1 MKRHQ
6 FKSWIFELREILREI
21 KNSHYFL
28 DSWIKFDSVGSFT
41 HIFFHQERFMKLFD
55 PRIWGILLSRDS
67 QGSTSNRY
75 FTIKGAVLL
84 VVAVLISRINNRK
97 MVERKNLYLMGLLPI
112 PMNSIG
118 PRNETLEESF
128 WSSNINRLIVS
139 LLYLPK
145 GKKISESCFMDPHP
159 QESTWVLP
167 INKKCIMPESNRG
180 SRWWRNRIGKRR
192 DSCCKIS
199 NETVAGIEISFNEKD
214 SKYLEFLFL
223 SYTDDPIRKDHDWE
237 LFDRLSPRKKRN
249 IINLNSGQLFEIL
262 GKDLICYL
270 MSAFREKIPIEGEG
284 FFKQQGAEATIQS
297 NDIEHLPHLFSR
309 NKWSISL
316 QNCAQFHMWQFRQDL
331 FVSWGK
337 NQHESDFWGN
347 VSRENLIW
355 LDNVWLVNKDRF
367 FSKVRNVLSNI
378 QYDSTRSIF
387 VQVTDSSQ
395 LKGSSDQS
403 RDHFDS
409 IRNEDSEYHTQTE
422 IQQLKERSIL
432 WDPSFLQTERT
443 EIESDRFPKYLF
455 GSSSM
460 SRLFTEREKQMIIH
474 LLPEEI
480 EEFLGNPTRSIRS
493 FFSDRWSEL
502 HLGSNPTERSTRD
515 QKFLKKKQDVSFVPS
530 RRSENKEMVDIFKI
544 ITYLQ
549 NTVSM
554 HPISSDPGCDRVPKD
569 EPDMD
574 SSNKISFFNKNL
586 FFDLFHLFH
595 DRNKG
600 GYTLHHDFESE
611 EIFQEMADLF
621 TLSITEPD
629 LVYHRG
635 FAFSIDSYGLDQ
647 KKFLNEVFNSRDE
660 SKKKSFLFLP
670 PLFYEENESFYR
682 RIRKKSVRIYCGND
696 LEDPKRK
703 TAVFASNNIMEA
715 VNQYRLIRDLIQ
727 IQYRT
732 YGYIRN
738 VSNRF
743 FLINRSDRNF
753 EYGIQRDQ
761 IGNDTLNHI
770 TIMKYMINQHLSN
783 LKKSQKTW
791 FDPLIS
797 RTERSMNRDPDAYR
811 YKWSN
816 GSKNFQEHLE
826 HFVFEQKNRF
836 QVVFDRL
843 RINQYSID
851 WSEAIDKQDLSKSLR
866 FFLSKSLLFLSK
878 SLLFLSKSL
887 PFFFV
892 SIGNIPI
899 HRSEIH
905 IYELKDQLCNQLLD
919 SIGVQIVHLKKL
931 KPFLLDDH
939 DTSQRPKFLINGG
952 TILPFLFKKI
962 PKWMIDS
969 FHTRNNRRKSFDNTD
984 SYFSMISHDRDNWLN
999 PVKPFDRSSLISSF
1013 YKANRLRFLND
1024 PHHFWFYCN
1033 KGFPFY
1039 VRINNYDLPYGQF
1052 LNILFIRKK
1061 IFSLCV
1067 GKKKHI
1073 FLERE
1078 TISPIESQV
1087 SDIFIPN
1094 DFPQSGDE
1102 TYNLYKSFHFPIRS
1116 DPFVRRAIYSIA
1128 DISATPLTEEQI
1140 VNFERTYCQPLSD
1153 MNLSDSEGKNLHQYL
1168 SFNSNMGLIHT
1179 PCSEKY
1185 LPSGKR
1191 KKQSLCLKKCVEKG
1205 QMYRTFQRDSAF
1217 SNLSKWN
1224 LFQTYMPWFLTS
1236 TGCKYLNFILLDT
1249 FSDPLPILSSSQK
1262 FVSIFHNIMHGSDIS
1277 WPIPQKKL
1285 WAILP
1290 QWTLISEIS
1299 SKCLQNLLLSEERIH
1314 RNNESPIPLIW
1325 THLRSTNAR
1334 EFLYSILFL
1343 LLVAGYFVRIHLL
1356 FVSRASSELQ
1366 TELEKIKSLMIPSY
1380 MIELRK
1386 LLDRYPT
1393 SELNS
1398 FWLKSLFLVAL
1409 EQLGDSL
1416 EEIRG
1421 SASGGNMLLG
1431 GGPAYGVKS
1440 IRSKKKYLNINLI
1453 DLISIIPNPINRIT
1467 FSRNTRHLSR
1477 TSKEIY
1483 SLIRKRKNVNGDWID
1498 DKIESWV
1505 ANSDSIDDEEREFL
1519 IQFSTLTTE
1528 KRIDQ
1533 ILLSLT
1539 HSDPLS
1545 KNDSGYQMIEQ
1556 PGSIYL
1562 RYLVDIH
1569 KKSLMNYEF
1578 NRSCLAER
1586 RIFLAHY
1593 QTITYSQTSCGANSF
1608 HFPSHGKPFS
1618 LRLALSPSRGIL
1630 VIGSIGTGR
1639 SYLVKYLVTNSY
1651 VPFITVFPNKFLDDK
1666 PKGYLIDDIDIDD
1679 SDDIDIDDIDIDDSD
1694 DIHIDDS
1701 DDDDLDME
1709 LLTMTNVL
1717 TMYMTPKI
1725 DRFDITLQFELA
1737 KAMSPCIIWI
1747 PNIHDLYVNESNY
1760 LSLGLLE
1767 NYLSRDC
1774 ERCSTR
1780 NILVIASTHIPQKVD
1795 PALIAPNK
1803 LNTCIKI
1810 RRLLIPQQRKY
1821 FFILSYTRGFHLEKK
1836 MFYTNGFG
1844 SITMGSNARDLVALI
1859 NEALSISITQKKSI
1873 IETNTI
1879 RSALHR
1885 QTWDLRP
1892 QVRSV
1897 QDHGIFFYQIGRA
1910 VAQNV
1915 LLSNC
1920 PIDPISIYMKKKSC
1934 KEGDPYL
1941 YKWYFELGTSMK
1953 KLTILLYLLSCS
1965 AGSVAQDLWS
1975 SPGPDE
1981 KNWITSYGF
1990 VENDSDLVHGLLL
2003 LEVEGALVGSSRT
2016 EKDCS
2021 QFDDNNRVT
2030 LLLRSES
2037 RNPLDMMQNGSCSI
2051 VDQRFLYEKYESE
2064 FKEGEGERALDPQQ
2078 IEEDLFNHIV
2088 WAPRRWRPCGNLF
2101 DCIERPTALG
2111 WAGPFRGKRII
2122 YHKEDELQE
2131 NDSEFLQSG
2140 TMQYQ
2145 TRDRSSKEQGFFRIS
2160 QFIWDPVDP
2169 FFFLFKD
2176 QPFVSVFSRREFFAD
2191 EEMSKALIIS
2201 QTNLPIF
2208 IYKRW
2213 FSKNTQEK
2221 HFELLI
2227 HRQRWLRTNSSLS
2240 NGSFRSNTLSESY
2253 QYLSNLFLSNG
2264 RLLDQMTKTLL
2275 KKGWLFPDEMK
2286 HLIHVTGERFPI
2298 P

>member
-55 PRIWGILLSRDS
+55 PRIWSILLSRDS

-75 FTIKGAVLL
+75 FTIKGVVLL

-97 MVERKNLYLMGLLPI
+97 MVERKNIYLMGLLPIPILPI

-145 GKKISESCFMDPHP
+145 GKNISESCFMDL

-167 INKKCIMPESNRG
+167 INKKCIMPESNRS
-180 SRWWRNRIGKRR
+180 SRWWRNRIGKKR
-192 DSCCKIS
+192 DSSCKIS
-199 NETVAGIEISFNEKD
+199 NETIAGIEISFKEKD

-270 MSAFREKIPIEGEG
+270 MSAFREKRPIEGEV

-297 NDIEHLPHLFSR
+297 NDIEHVSHLFSR
-309 NKWSISL
+309 NKWGISL

-337 NQHESDFWGN
+337 NQHESDFLRN

-387 VQVTDSSQ
+387 VQVRDSSQ

-403 RDHFDS
+403 IDHFDS
-409 IRNEDSEYHTQTE
+409 IRNEDSEYHTLIDQTE

-432 WDPSFLQTERT
+432 LDPSFLQTERT
-443 EIESDRFPKYLF
+443 EIESDRFPKCLF

-460 SRLFTEREKQMIIH
+460 SRLFTEREKQMNNH

-549 NTVSM
+549 NTVSI
-554 HPISSDPGCDRVPKD
+554 HPISSDPGCDMVPKD

-574 SSNKISFFNKNL
+574 SSNKISFLKKNP

-611 EIFQEMADLF
+611 ERFQEMADLF

-660 SKKKSFLFLP
+660 SKKKSLLVLP

-696 LEDPKRK
+696 LEDPKLK

-715 VNQYRLIRDLIQ
+715 VNQYRLIRNLIQ
-727 IQYRT
+727 IQYST

-743 FLINRSDRNF
+743 FLMNRSDRNF
-753 EYGIQRDQ
+753 EYGIQRDR

-770 TIMKYMINQHLSN
+770 TI
-783 LKKSQKTW
+783 LKKSQKKW

-811 YKWSN
+811 YKCSN

-826 HFVFEQKNRF
+826 HFVSEQKNRF
-836 QVVFDRL
+836 QVVFNRL

-878 SLLFLSKSL
+878 SLPFLSKSL
-887 PFFFV
+887 PLFFV

-905 IYELKDQLCNQLLD
+905 IYELKGPNDQLCNQLLE
-919 SIGVQIVHLKKL
+919 SIGVQIVHLNKL
-931 KPFLLDDH
+931 KPFLFLLDDH
-939 DTSQRPKFLINGG
+939 DTSKRPKFLINGG

-984 SYFSMISHDRDNWLN
+984 SYLSMISQDRDNWLN
-999 PVKPFDRSSLISSF
+999 PVKPFHRSSLISSF

-1033 KGFPFY
+1033 KRFPFY
-1039 VRINNYDLPYGQF
+1039 VEKTRINNYDLTYG
-1052 LNILFIRKK
+1052 
-1061 IFSLCV
+1061 
-1067 GKKKHI
+1067 H
-1073 FLERE
+1073 
-1078 TISPIESQV
+1078 
-1087 SDIFIPN
+1087 
-1094 DFPQSGDE
+1094 
-1102 TYNLYKSFHFPIRS
+1102 KSFHFRS

-1153 MNLSDSEGKNLHQYL
+1153 MNLSDSEGKNLYQYL

-1191 KKQSLCLKKCVEKG
+1191 KKRSLCLKKCVEKR
-1205 QMYRTFQRDSAF
+1205 QMYRIFQRDSAF

-1236 TGCKYLNFILLDT
+1236 TGCKYLNFTLLDT

-1262 FVSIFHNIMHGSDIS
+1262 FVSIFHDIMHGSDIS
-1277 WPIPQKKL
+1277 WPIPQK
-1285 WAILP
+1285 ILP

-1299 SKCLQNLLLSEERIH
+1299 SKCLQNLLLSEEMIH
-1314 RNNESPIPLIW
+1314 RNNESPVPLIW

-1343 LLVAGYFVRIHLL
+1343 LLVAGYLVRIHLL

-1398 FWLKSLFLVAL
+1398 FWLKNLLLVAL

-1519 IQFSTLTTE
+1519 VQFSTLTTE

-1539 HSDPLS
+1539 HSDHLS

-1569 KKSLMNYEF
+1569 KKYLMNYEF
-1578 NRSCLAER
+1578 NRSSLAER

-1639 SYLVKYLVTNSY
+1639 SYLVKYLTTNSY

-1679 SDDIDIDDIDIDDSD
+1679 SDDIDIDDSDDIDIDDSD
-1694 DIHIDDS
+1694 DI
-1701 DDDDLDME
+1701 DDDLDTE

-1810 RRLLIPQQRKY
+1810 RRLLIPQQRKH

-1836 MFYTNGFG
+1836 MFHTNVFG
-1844 SITMGSNARDLVALI
+1844 SITMGSNARDLVVLI

-1885 QTWDLRP
+1885 QTWDLRS

-1897 QDHGIFFYQIGRA
+1897 QDHGILFYQIGRA

-1934 KEGDPYL
+1934 KEGDSYL

-1990 VENDSDLVHGLLL
+1990 VENDSDLVHGLL
-2003 LEVEGALVGSSRT
+2003 EVESALVGSLRT

-2021 QFDDNNRVT
+2021 QFDNNRVT
-2030 LLLRSES
+2030 LLLRSEP
-2037 RNPLDMMQNGSCSI
+2037 RNQLDMMQNGSCSI

-2064 FKEGEGERALDPQQ
+2064 FEEGEGAVDPQQ

-2088 WAPRRWRPCGNLF
+2088 WAPRIWRPCGNLF
-2101 DCIERPTALG
+2101 DCIERPTELG
-2111 WAGPFRGKRII
+2111 FPYWGGSFRGKRII

-2160 QFIWDPVDP
+2160 QFIWDPADP

-2191 EEMSKALIIS
+2191 EEMSKGLITY
-2201 QTNLPIF
+2201 QTNPPTS

-2213 FSKNTQEK
+2213 FIKNTQEK

-2264 RLLDQMTKTLL
+2264 TLLDQMTKTLL
-2275 KKGWLFPDEMK
+2275 RKRWLFPDEMK

>member
-1 MKRHQ
+1 MKGHQ

-28 DSWIKFDSVGSFT
+28 DSWTQFNSVGSFI
-41 HIFFHQERFMKLFD
+41 HIFFHQERFIKLFD
-55 PRIWGILLSRDS
+55 PRIWSILLSRNS

-75 FTIKGAVLL
+75 FTIKGVVLF
-84 VVAVLISRINNRK
+84 VVAVLIYRINNRN
-97 MVERKNLYLMGLLPI
+97 MVESKNLYLTGLLPI

-118 PRNETLEESF
+118 PRNDTLEESF
-128 WSSNINRLIVS
+128 GSSNINRLIVS

-145 GKKISESCFMDPHP
+145 GKKISESCFLDPK
-159 QESTWVLP
+159 ESTWVLP
-167 INKKCIMPESNRG
+167 ITKKCIMSESNWG
-180 SRWWRNRIGKRR
+180 WRWWRNWIGKKR
-192 DSCCKIS
+192 DSSCKIS
-199 NETVAGIEISFNEKD
+199 NETVAGIEISFKEKD
-214 SKYLEFLFL
+214 IKYLEFLFV
-223 SYTDDPIRKDHDWE
+223 YYMDDPIRKDHDWE
-237 LFDRLSPRKKRN
+237 LFDRLSPRKRRN

-262 GKDLICYL
+262 VKHWICYL
-270 MSAFREKIPIEGEG
+270 MSAFREKIPIEVEG
-284 FFKQQGAEATIQS
+284 FFKQQGAGSTIQS
-297 NDIEHLPHLFSR
+297 NDIEHVSHLFSR
-309 NKWSISL
+309 NKWAISL

-337 NQHESDFWGN
+337 NPHESDFLRN
-347 VSRENLIW
+347 VSRENWIW

-367 FSKVRNVLSNI
+367 FSKVRNVSSNI
-378 QYDSTRSIF
+378 QYDSTRSSF
-387 VQVTDSSQ
+387 VQVTNSSQ

-409 IRNEDSEYHTQTE
+409 ISNEDSEYHTLINQRE
-422 IQQLKERSIL
+422 IPQLKERSIL

-443 EIESDRFPKYLF
+443 EIESDRFPKCLSGY
-455 GSSSM
+455 SSM
-460 SRLFTEREKQMIIH
+460 SRLFTEREKQMNNH

-480 EEFLGNPTRSIRS
+480 EEFIGNPTRSIRS
-493 FFSDRWSEL
+493 FFADRWSEL
-502 HLGSNPTERSTRD
+502 HLGSNPTEGSTRD
-515 QKFLKKKQDVSFVPS
+515 QKLLKKEQYLSFVPS
-530 RRSENKEMVDIFKI
+530 RRSENKEMVNIFKI

-549 NTVSM
+549 NTVSI
-554 HPISSDPGCDRVPKD
+554 HPISSDPGCDMVPKD

-574 SSNKISFFNKNL
+574 SSNKISVLNKNP

-595 DRNKG
+595 DRNRG

-611 EIFQEMADLF
+611 ERFQEMADLF

-629 LVYHRG
+629 LVYHKG

-647 KKFLNEVFNSRDE
+647 KQFLNEVFNSRDE
-660 SKKKSFLFLP
+660 SKKKSLLVLP
-670 PLFYEENESFYR
+670 PIFYEENESFYR
-682 RIRKKSVRIYCGND
+682 RIRKKWVRISCGND
-696 LEDPKRK
+696 LEDPKPK
-703 TAVFASNNIMEA
+703 IVVFASNNIMEA
-715 VNQYRLIRDLIQ
+715 VNQYRLIQNLIQ
-727 IQYRT
+727 IQY

-738 VSNRF
+738 VLNRF
-743 FLINRSDRNF
+743 FLMNRSDHNF

-761 IGNDTLNHI
+761 IGNDTLNHR
-770 TIMKYMINQHLSN
+770 TIMKYRINQHLSN
-783 LKKSQKTW
+783 LKKSQKKW
-791 FDPLIS
+791 FDPLIFIS
-797 RTERSMNRDPDAYR
+797 RTERSTNRDPNAYR

-826 HFVFEQKNRF
+826 HFVSEQKSRF

-851 WSEAIDKQDLSKSLR
+851 WSEVIDKKDLSKSLR

-878 SLLFLSKSL
+878 LLLFLSNSL

-892 SIGNIPI
+892 SFGNIPI

-905 IYELKDQLCNQLLD
+905 IYELKGPNDQLCNQLLE
-919 SIGVQIVHLKKL
+919 SIGLQIVHLKKL

-939 DTSQRPKFLINGG
+939 DTSQKSKFLINGG
-952 TILPFLFKKI
+952 TISPFLFNKI

-969 FHTRNNRRKSFDNTD
+969 FHTKNNRRKSFDNTD
-984 SYFSMISHDRDNWLN
+984 SYFSMISHDQDNWLN
-999 PVKPFDRSSLISSF
+999 PVKPFHGSSLISSF
-1013 YKANRLRFLND
+1013 YKANRLRFLNN
-1024 PHHFWFYCN
+1024 PHHFCFYCN
-1033 KGFPFY
+1033 KRFPFY
-1039 VRINNYDLPYGQF
+1039 VEKARINNYDFTYGQF
-1052 LNILFIRKK
+1052 LNILFIRNK
-1061 IFSLCV
+1061 IFSLC
-1067 GKKKHI
+1067 GSQKKYA
-1073 FLERE
+1073 FWERD

-1087 SDIFIPN
+1087 SNIFIPN

-1102 TYNLYKSFHFPIRS
+1102 TYNLSKSFYFPIRS

-1128 DISATPLTEEQI
+1128 DISGTPLTEGQI

-1168 SFNSNMGLIHT
+1168 NFNSNMGLIHT
-1179 PCSEKY
+1179 PCSEKD
-1185 LPSGKR
+1185 LPSEKR
-1191 KKQSLCLKKCVEKG
+1191 KKRSLCLKKCVEKG

-1217 SNLSKWN
+1217 STLSKWN

-1236 TGCKYLNFILLDT
+1236 TGYKYLNLIFLDT
-1249 FSDPLPILSSSQK
+1249 FSDLLPILSSSQK
-1262 FVSIFHNIMHGSDIS
+1262 FVSIFHDIMYGSDIS
-1277 WPIPQKKL
+1277 WRVLQKKL
-1285 WAILP
+1285 CLP
-1290 QWTLISEIS
+1290 QRNLISDIS
-1299 SKCLQNLLLSEERIH
+1299 RKCLHNLLLSEEMIH
-1314 RNNESPIPLIW
+1314 RNNESPLIS
-1325 THLRSTNAR
+1325 THLRSPNVR

-1343 LLVAGYFVRIHLL
+1343 LLVAGYLVCTHLL

-1366 TELEKIKSLMIPSY
+1366 TEFEKVKSLMIPSY

-1398 FWLKSLFLVAL
+1398 FWLKNLFLVAL

-1421 SASGGNMLLG
+1421 SASGGNMLWG

-1467 FSRNTRHLSR
+1467 FSRNTRHLSH

-1505 ANSDSIDDEEREFL
+1505 ANTDSIDDEEREFL
-1519 IQFSTLTTE
+1519 VQFSTLTTE

-1533 ILLSLT
+1533 ILLSMT
-1539 HSDPLS
+1539 HSDHLSSDHLS

-1556 PGSIYL
+1556 PGAIYL

-1569 KKSLMNYEF
+1569 KKCLMNYEF
-1578 NRSCLAER
+1578 NTSCLAER

-1593 QTITYSQTSCGANSF
+1593 QTITYSPCGANSF

-1639 SYLVKYLVTNSY
+1639 SYLVKYLATNSY
-1651 VPFITVFPNKFLDDK
+1651 VPFITVFLNKFLDNK
-1666 PKGYLIDDIDIDD
+1666 PKGFLIDDIDIDD
-1679 SDDIDIDDIDIDDSD
+1679 SDDIDASDDIDDSD
-1694 DIHIDDS
+1694 DIDR
-1701 DDDDLDME
+1701 DLDTELE
-1709 LLTMTNVL
+1709 LLTMMNAL
-1717 TMYMTPKI
+1717 TMDMMPEI
-1725 DRFDITLQFELA
+1725 DRFYITLQFELA

-1747 PNIHDLYVNESNY
+1747 PNIHDLDVNESNY
-1760 LSLGLLE
+1760 LSLGLLV

-1810 RRLLIPQQRKY
+1810 RRLLIPQQRKH
-1821 FFILSYTRGFHLEKK
+1821 FFTLSYTRGFHLEKK
-1836 MFYTNGFG
+1836 MFHTNGFG
-1844 SITMGSNARDLVALI
+1844 SISMGSNARDLVALT

-1873 IETNTI
+1873 IDTNTI

-1885 QTWDLRP
+1885 QTWDLRS

-1897 QDHGIFFYQIGRA
+1897 QDHGILFYQIGRA

-1934 KEGDPYL
+1934 NEGDSYL

-1975 SPGPDE
+1975 LPRPDE
-1981 KNWITSYGF
+1981 KNGITSYGL
-1990 VENDSDLVHGLLL
+1990 VENDSDLVHGL

-2021 QFDDNNRVT
+2021 QFDNDRVT
-2030 LLLRSES
+2030 LFLRPEP
-2037 RNPLDMMQNGSCSI
+2037 RNPLDMIQNGSCSI

-2064 FKEGEGERALDPQQ
+2064 FEEGEGEGALDPQQ

-2088 WAPRRWRPCGNLF
+2088 WAPRIWRPWGFLF
-2101 DCIERPTALG
+2101 DCIERPNELG
-2111 WAGPFRGKRII
+2111 FPYWARSFRGKRII
-2122 YHKEDELQE
+2122 YDEEDELQE

-2140 TMQYQ
+2140 TVQYQ
-2145 TRDRSSKEQGFFRIS
+2145 TRERSSKEQGFFRIS
-2160 QFIWDPVDP
+2160 QFIWDPADP
-2169 FFFLFKD
+2169 LFFLFKD
-2176 QPFVSVFSRREFFAD
+2176 QPPVSVFSHREFFAD
-2191 EEMSKALIIS
+2191 EEMSKGLLTS
-2201 QTNLPIF
+2201 QTDPPTS

-2213 FSKNTQEK
+2213 FIKNTQEK

-2264 RLLDQMTKTLL
+2264 TLLDQMTKTLL
-2275 KKGWLFPDEMK
+2275 RKRWLFPDEIQIGFM
-2286 HLIHVTGERFPI
+2286 
-2298 P
+2298 

>member
-1 MKRHQ
+1 MKGHP

-28 DSWIKFDSVGSFT
+28 DSWTQFNSVGSFI
-41 HIFFHQERFMKLFD
+41 HIFFHQERFIKLLD
-55 PRIWGILLSRDS
+55 PRIWSILLSRNS

-75 FTIKGAVLL
+75 FTIKGVVLF
-84 VVAVLISRINNRK
+84 VVAVFIYRINNRN
-97 MVERKNLYLMGLLPI
+97 MVERKNLYLTGLLPI

-118 PRNETLEESF
+118 PRNDTLAESF
-128 WSSNINRLIVS
+128 GSSNINRLIVS

-145 GKKISESCFMDPHP
+145 GKKIFESSFLDPK
-159 QESTWVLP
+159 ESTWVLP
-167 INKKCIMPESNRG
+167 ITKKCIMPESNWG
-180 SRWWRNRIGKRR
+180 SRWWRNWIGKKR
-192 DSCCKIS
+192 DSSCKIS
-199 NETVAGIEISFNEKD
+199 NETVAGIEISFKEKD
-214 SKYLEFLFL
+214 IKYLEFLFV
-223 SYTDDPIRKDHDWE
+223 YYMDDPIRKDHDWE
-237 LFDRLSPRKKRN
+237 FFDRLSPSKRRN

-262 GKDLICYL
+262 VKDWICYL
-270 MSAFREKIPIEGEG
+270 MFAFREKIPIEVEG
-284 FFKQQGAEATIQS
+284 FFKQQGAGSTIQS
-297 NDIEHLPHLFSR
+297 NDIEHVSHLFSR
-309 NKWSISL
+309 NKWAISL

-337 NQHESDFWGN
+337 NPHESDFLRN
-347 VSRENLIW
+347 ISRENWIW

-367 FSKVRNVLSNI
+367 FSKVRNVSSNI
-378 QYDSTRSIF
+378 QYDSTRSSF

-409 IRNEDSEYHTQTE
+409 ISNKDSEYHTLINQRE

-432 WDPSFLQTERT
+432 WDPSFLQPERT
-443 EIESDRFPKYLF
+443 EIESDRFPKCLSGY
-455 GSSSM
+455 SSM
-460 SRLFTEREKQMIIH
+460 SRIFTEREKQMNNH

-480 EEFLGNPTRSIRS
+480 EEFLGNPTRSSRS

-502 HLGSNPTERSTRD
+502 HLGSNPIERSTRD
-515 QKFLKKKQDVSFVPS
+515 QKLLKKEQDLSFVPS
-530 RRSENKEMVDIFKI
+530 RRSENKEIVNIF
-544 ITYLQ
+544 TYLQ
-549 NTVSM
+549 NTVSI
-554 HPISSDPGCDRVPKD
+554 HPISSDLGCDMVPKD
-569 EPDMD
+569 ELDMD
-574 SSNKISFFNKNL
+574 SSNKISFLNKNP
-586 FFDLFHLFH
+586 FFDLFH
-595 DRNKG
+595 DRNRG

-611 EIFQEMADLF
+611 ERFQEMADLF

-629 LVYHRG
+629 LVYHKG

-647 KKFLNEVFNSRDE
+647 KQFLNEVFNSRDE
-660 SKKKSFLFLP
+660 SKKKSLLVLP
-670 PLFYEENESFYR
+670 PIFYEENESFYR
-682 RIRKKSVRIYCGND
+682 RIRKKWVRISCGND
-696 LEDPKRK
+696 LEDPKPKRV
-703 TAVFASNNIMEA
+703 VFASNNIMEA
-715 VNQYRLIRDLIQ
+715 VNQYRLIRNLIQ
-727 IQYRT
+727 IQYST

-738 VSNRF
+738 VLNRF
-743 FLINRSDRNF
+743 FLMNRSGRNF
-753 EYGIQRDQ
+753 EYGIQKIQRDQ
-761 IGNDTLNHI
+761 IGNDTLNHR
-770 TIMKYMINQHLSN
+770 TIMKYTINQHLSN
-783 LKKSQKTW
+783 LKKSQKKS
-791 FDPLIS
+791 FDPLIFIS
-797 RTERSMNRDPDAYR
+797 RTERSMNRDPNAYR

-826 HFVFEQKNRF
+826 HFVSEQKSRF
-836 QVVFDRL
+836 EVVFDRL

-851 WSEAIDKQDLSKSLR
+851 WSEVIDKKDLSKSLR
-866 FFLSKSLLFLSK
+866 FFLSKLLLFLSK
-878 SLLFLSKSL
+878 LLIFLSNSL

-892 SIGNIPI
+892 SFGNISI

-905 IYELKDQLCNQLLD
+905 IYELKGPNDQLCNQLLE
-919 SIGVQIVHLKKL
+919 SIGLQIVHLKKW

-939 DTSQRPKFLINGG
+939 DTSQKSKFLINGG
-952 TILPFLFKKI
+952 TISPFLFNKI

-984 SYFSMISHDRDNWLN
+984 SYFSMISHDQDNWLN
-999 PVKPFDRSSLISSF
+999 PVKPFHRSSLISSF
-1013 YKANRLRFLND
+1013 YKANRLRFLNN
-1024 PHHFWFYCN
+1024 PHHFCFYCN
-1033 KGFPFY
+1033 KRFPFF
-1039 VRINNYDLPYGQF
+1039 VEKARINNYDFTYGQF
-1052 LNILFIRKK
+1052 LNILFIRNKR
-1061 IFSLCV
+1061 FSLCG
-1067 GKKKHI
+1067 GKKKHA
-1073 FLERE
+1073 FLERD

-1087 SDIFIPN
+1087 SNIFILN

-1102 TYNLYKSFHFPIRS
+1102 RDNLYKSFHFPIRS
-1116 DPFVRRAIYSIA
+1116 DPLVRRAIYSIA
-1128 DISATPLTEEQI
+1128 DISGTPLTEGQI
-1140 VNFERTYCQPLSD
+1140 VNFEKTYCQPLSD
-1153 MNLSDSEGKNLHQYL
+1153 MNLSDSEEKDLHQYL
-1168 SFNSNMGLIHT
+1168 NFNSNMGLIHT

-1185 LPSGKR
+1185 LPSEKR
-1191 KKQSLCLKKCVEKG
+1191 KKRSLCLKKCVEKG

-1217 SNLSKWN
+1217 STLSKWN

-1236 TGCKYLNFILLDT
+1236 TGYKYLNLIFLDT
-1249 FSDPLPILSSSQK
+1249 FSDLLPIRSSSQK
-1262 FVSIFHNIMHGSDIS
+1262 FVSIFHDIMHGSDIS
-1277 WPIPQKKL
+1277 WRTLQKKL
-1285 WAILP
+1285 CLP
-1290 QWTLISEIS
+1290 QWNLISEIS
-1299 SKCLQNLLLSEERIH
+1299 SKCLHNLLLSEEMIH
-1314 RNNESPIPLIW
+1314 RNNESPLIS
-1325 THLRSTNAR
+1325 THLRSPNVR

-1343 LLVAGYFVRIHLL
+1343 LLVAGYLVRTHLL
-1356 FVSRASSELQ
+1356 FVSRAYSELQ
-1366 TELEKIKSLMIPSY
+1366 TEFEKVKSLMIPSY

-1386 LLDRYPT
+1386 LLNRYPT

-1398 FWLKSLFLVAL
+1398 FWLKNLFLVAL

-1421 SASGGNMLLG
+1421 SASGGNMLWG

-1467 FSRNTRHLSR
+1467 FSRNTRHLSH

-1505 ANSDSIDDEEREFL
+1505 ANSYSIDDKEREFL
-1519 IQFSTLTTE
+1519 VQFSTLTTE

-1539 HSDPLS
+1539 HSDHLS

-1556 PGSIYL
+1556 PGAIYL

-1569 KKSLMNYEF
+1569 KKYLMNYEF
-1578 NRSCLAER
+1578 NTSCLAER

-1639 SYLVKYLVTNSY
+1639 SYLVKYLATNSY
-1651 VPFITVFPNKFLDDK
+1651 VPFITVFLNKFLDNK
-1666 PKGYLIDDIDIDD
+1666 PKGFLIDDIDTSDDDIDIDASDDIDD
-1679 SDDIDIDDIDIDDSD
+1679 SDDIDR
-1694 DIHIDDS
+1694 
-1701 DDDDLDME
+1701 DLDME
-1709 LLTMTNVL
+1709 LELLTMMNAL
-1717 TMYMTPKI
+1717 TMDMMPEI
-1725 DRFDITLQFELA
+1725 DRFYITLQFELA

-1747 PNIHDLYVNESNY
+1747 PNIHDLDVNESNY
-1760 LSLGLLE
+1760 LSLGLLV

-1810 RRLLIPQQRKY
+1810 RRLLIPQQRKH
-1821 FFILSYTRGFHLEKK
+1821 FFTLSYTRGFHLEKK
-1836 MFYTNGFG
+1836 MFHTNGFG
-1844 SITMGSNARDLVALI
+1844 SITMGSNARDLVALT

-1873 IETNTI
+1873 IDTNTI

-1885 QTWDLRP
+1885 QTWDLRS

-1897 QDHGIFFYQIGRA
+1897 QDHGILFYQIGRA
-1910 VAQNV
+1910 LAQNV

-1934 KEGDPYL
+1934 NEGDSYL

-1975 SPGPDE
+1975 LPGPDE
-1981 KNWITSYGF
+1981 KNGITSYGL
-1990 VENDSDLVHGLLL
+1990 VENDSDLVHGL

-2016 EKDCS
+2016 EKDCI
-2021 QFDDNNRVT
+2021 QFDNDRVT
-2030 LLLRSES
+2030 LLLRPEP

-2064 FKEGEGERALDPQQ
+2064 FEEGEGEGVLDPQQ

-2088 WAPRRWRPCGNLF
+2088 WAPRIWRPWGFLF
-2101 DCIERPTALG
+2101 DCIERPNELG
-2111 WAGPFRGKRII
+2111 FPYWAGSFQGKRIL
-2122 YHKEDELQE
+2122 YDEKDELQE

-2160 QFIWDPVDP
+2160 RFIWDPADP
-2169 FFFLFKD
+2169 LFVLFKD
-2176 QPFVSVFSRREFFAD
+2176 QPFVSVFSHREFFAD
-2191 EEMSKALIIS
+2191 EEMSKGLLTS
-2201 QTNLPIF
+2201 QTDPPTS

-2213 FSKNTQEK
+2213 FIKNTQEK

-2240 NGSFRSNTLSESY
+2240 NGFFRSNTLSESY

-2264 RLLDQMTKTLL
+2264 ALLDQMTKTLL
-2275 KKGWLFPDEMK
+2275 RKRWLFSDEMK
-2286 HLIHVTGERFPI
+2286 IGFM
-2298 P
+2298 

>member
-1 MKRHQ
+1 MKGHQ
-6 FKSWIFELREILREI
+6 FKSWIFEFREILREI

-28 DSWIKFDSVGSFT
+28 DSWTQFNSVGSFI
-41 HIFFHQERFMKLFD
+41 HIFFHQERFIKLLD
-55 PRIWGILLSRDS
+55 SRIWSILLSRNS

-75 FTIKGAVLL
+75 FTIKGVVLF
-84 VVAVLISRINNRK
+84 VVVVLIYRINNRK
-97 MVERKNLYLMGLLPI
+97 MVERKNLYLTGLLPI
-112 PMNSIG
+112 PMNFIG
-118 PRNETLEESF
+118 PRNDTLEESF
-128 WSSNINRLIVS
+128 GSSNINRLIVS

-145 GKKISESCFMDPHP
+145 GKKISESRFLDPK
-159 QESTWVLP
+159 ESTWVLP
-167 INKKCIMPESNRG
+167 ITKKCIMPESNWG
-180 SRWWRNRIGKRR
+180 SRWWRNWIGKKR
-192 DSCCKIS
+192 DSSCKIS
-199 NETVAGIEISFNEKD
+199 NNETVAGIEISFKEKD
-214 SKYLEFLFL
+214 IKYLEFLFV
-223 SYTDDPIRKDHDWE
+223 YYIDDPIRKAHDWE
-237 LFDRLSPRKKRN
+237 LFDRLSPRKRRN
-249 IINLNSGQLFEIL
+249 RINLNSGQLFEIL
-262 GKDLICYL
+262 VKDWIGYLIF
-270 MSAFREKIPIEGEG
+270 AFREKIPIEVEG
-284 FFKQQGAEATIQS
+284 FFKQQVAGSTIQS
-297 NDIEHLPHLFSR
+297 NDIEHVSHLFSR
-309 NKWSISL
+309 NKWAISL

-331 FVSWGK
+331 FFSWGK
-337 NQHESDFWGN
+337 NPHESDFLRKI
-347 VSRENLIW
+347 SRENWIW

-367 FSKVRNVLSNI
+367 FSKVRNVSSNI
-378 QYDSTRSIF
+378 QYDSTRSSF

-409 IRNEDSEYHTQTE
+409 ISNEDSEYHTLINQRE

-443 EIESDRFPKYLF
+443 EIESDRFPKCLSGY
-455 GSSSM
+455 SSM
-460 SRLFTEREKQMIIH
+460 SRLFTEREKQMNNH

-515 QKFLKKKQDVSFVPS
+515 QKLLKKEQDVSFVPS
-530 RRSENKEMVDIFKI
+530 RRSENKEIVNIFKI

-549 NTVSM
+549 NTVSI
-554 HPISSDPGCDRVPKD
+554 HPISSDPGCDMVPKD
-569 EPDMD
+569 ELDMD
-574 SSNKISFFNKNL
+574 SSNKISFLNKNP
-586 FFDLFHLFH
+586 FFDLFHLFR
-595 DRNKG
+595 DRNRG

-611 EIFQEMADLF
+611 ERFQEMADIF

-629 LVYHRG
+629 LSYHKG
-635 FAFSIDSYGLDQ
+635 FTFSIDSCRLDQ
-647 KKFLNEVFNSRDE
+647 KQFLNEVFNSRDE
-660 SKKKSFLFLP
+660 SKKKYLLVLP
-670 PLFYEENESFYR
+670 PIFYEENESFYR
-682 RIRKKSVRIYCGND
+682 RIRKKWVRTSCGND
-696 LEDPKRK
+696 LEDPKPK
-703 TAVFASNNIMEA
+703 IVAFASNNIIEA
-715 VNQYRLIRDLIQ
+715 VNQYKLIRNLIQ
-727 IQYRT
+727 IQYNT
-732 YGYIRN
+732 CGYIIN
-738 VSNRF
+738 VLNRF
-743 FLINRSDRNF
+743 FLMNRSDRNF

-761 IGNDTLNHI
+761 IGNDTLNHR
-770 TIMKYMINQHLSN
+770 TIMKYTINQHLSN
-783 LKKSQKTW
+783 LKKSQKKW
-791 FDPLIS
+791 FDPLILIS
-797 RTERSMNRDPDAYR
+797 RTERSMNRDPNAYR

-826 HFVFEQKNRF
+826 HFISEQKSRFHF

-851 WSEAIDKQDLSKSLR
+851 WSEVIDKKD
-866 FFLSKSLLFLSK
+866 
-878 SLLFLSKSL
+878 LSKSL
-887 PFFFV
+887 PFFLSKLLLFLSKFLLFLSNSLPFFFV
-892 SIGNIPI
+892 SFGNIPI

-905 IYELKDQLCNQLLD
+905 IYELKGPNDQLCNQLLE
-919 SIGVQIVHLKKL
+919 SIGLQIVHLKKW

-939 DTSQRPKFLINGG
+939 DTSQKSKFLINGG
-952 TILPFLFKKI
+952 TISPFLFNKI
-962 PKWMIDS
+962 PKWWMIDS
-969 FHTRNNRRKSFDNTD
+969 FHTRKNRRKSFENTD
-984 SYFSMISHDRDNWLN
+984 SYFSMISHDQDNWPN
-999 PVKPFDRSSLISSF
+999 PAKPFHRSSLISSF
-1013 YKANRLRFLND
+1013 YKANRLRFLNN
-1024 PHHFWFYCN
+1024 PHHFCFDCN
-1033 KGFPFY
+1033 KRFPFY
-1039 VRINNYDLPYGQF
+1039 VEKARVNNYDFTYGQF
-1052 LNILFIRKK
+1052 LNILFIRNK
-1061 IFSLCV
+1061 IFSLRG
-1067 GKKKHI
+1067 GKKKHA
-1073 FLERE
+1073 FLERD

-1087 SDIFIPN
+1087 SNIFIPN

-1102 TYNLYKSFHFPIRS
+1102 RYNLYKSFHFPIRS

-1128 DISATPLTEEQI
+1128 DISGTPLTEGQI

-1168 SFNSNMGLIHT
+1168 NFNSNMGLIHT

-1185 LPSGKR
+1185 LPSEKR
-1191 KKQSLCLKKCVEKG
+1191 KKRSLCLKKCLEKG

-1217 SNLSKWN
+1217 STLSKWN

-1236 TGCKYLNFILLDT
+1236 TGYKYLNLIFLDT
-1249 FSDPLPILSSSQK
+1249 FSDLLPILSSSQK
-1262 FVSIFHNIMHGSDIS
+1262 FVSIFHDIMHGSDIS
-1277 WPIPQKKL
+1277 WRILQKKL
-1285 WAILP
+1285 CLP
-1290 QWTLISEIS
+1290 QWNLISEIS
-1299 SKCLQNLLLSEERIH
+1299 SKCLHNLLLSEEMIH
-1314 RNNESPIPLIW
+1314 RNNESPLIS
-1325 THLRSTNAR
+1325 THLRSPNVR

-1343 LLVAGYFVRIHLL
+1343 LLVAGYLVRTHLL
-1356 FVSRASSELQ
+1356 FVSRAYSELQ
-1366 TELEKIKSLMIPSY
+1366 TEFEKVKSLMIPSY

-1398 FWLKSLFLVAL
+1398 FWLKNLFLVAL
-1409 EQLGDSL
+1409 EQLGDSI
-1416 EEIRG
+1416 EEIWG

-1431 GGPAYGVKS
+1431 GGPTYGVKS

-1453 DLISIIPNPINRIT
+1453 DIIDFISIIPNPINRIA
-1467 FSRNTRHLSR
+1467 FSRNTRHLSH

-1498 DKIESWV
+1498 DQIESWV
-1505 ANSDSIDDEEREFL
+1505 SNSDSIDDKEREFL
-1519 IQFSTLTTE
+1519 VQFSTLTTE

-1539 HSDPLS
+1539 HSDHLS

-1556 PGSIYL
+1556 PGAIYL

-1569 KKSLMNYEF
+1569 KKYLMNYEF
-1578 NRSCLAER
+1578 NTSCLAER

-1639 SYLVKYLVTNSY
+1639 SYLVKYLAKNSY
-1651 VPFITVFPNKFLDDK
+1651 VPFITVFLNKFLDNK
-1666 PKGYLIDDIDIDD
+1666 PKGFLIDD
-1679 SDDIDIDDIDIDDSD
+1679 SDDIDR
-1694 DIHIDDS
+1694 
-1701 DDDDLDME
+1701 DLDTELE
-1709 LLTMTNVL
+1709 LLTMTNAL
-1717 TMYMTPKI
+1717 TMDMMPEI
-1725 DRFDITLQFELA
+1725 DRFYITLQFELA

-1747 PNIHDLYVNESNY
+1747 PNIHDLDVNESNY
-1760 LSLGLLE
+1760 LSLGLLV

-1810 RRLLIPQQRKY
+1810 RRLLIPQQRKH
-1821 FFILSYTRGFHLEKK
+1821 FFTLSYTRGFHLEKK
-1836 MFYTNGFG
+1836 MFHTNGFG
-1844 SITMGSNARDLVALI
+1844 SITMGSNVRDLVALT
-1859 NEALSISITQKKSI
+1859 NEALSISITQKKLI
-1873 IETNTI
+1873 IDTNII

-1885 QTWDLRP
+1885 QTWDLRS

-1897 QDHGIFFYQIGRA
+1897 HDHGILFYQIGRA

-1920 PIDPISIYMKKKSC
+1920 SIDPISIYMKKKSC
-1934 KEGDPYL
+1934 NEGDSYL

-1975 SPGPDE
+1975 LPGPDE
-1981 KNWITSYGF
+1981 KNGITSYGL
-1990 VENDSDLVHGLLL
+1990 VENDSDLVHGL

-2021 QFDDNNRVT
+2021 QFDNDRVT
-2030 LLLRSES
+2030 LLLRPEP

-2051 VDQRFLYEKYESE
+2051 VDQRFLYEQYKSE
-2064 FKEGEGERALDPQQ
+2064 FEEGEGEGVLDPQR

-2088 WAPRRWRPCGNLF
+2088 WAPRIWRPWGFLF
-2101 DCIERPTALG
+2101 DCIERPNELG
-2111 WAGPFRGKRII
+2111 FPYWARSFRGKRII
-2122 YHKEDELQE
+2122 YDEEDELQE

-2140 TMQYQ
+2140 TVQYQ

-2160 QFIWDPVDP
+2160 QFIWDPADP
-2169 FFFLFKD
+2169 LFFLFKD
-2176 QPFVSVFSRREFFAD
+2176 QPFVSVFSHREFFAD
-2191 EEMSKALIIS
+2191 EEMPKGLLTY
-2201 QTNLPIF
+2201 QTDLPTS

-2213 FSKNTQEK
+2213 FIKNTQEK

-2227 HRQRWLRTNSSLS
+2227 YRQRWLRTNSSLS
-2240 NGSFRSNTLSESY
+2240 NGFFRSNTPSESY

-2264 RLLDQMTKTLL
+2264 TLLDQMTKTLL
-2275 KKGWLFPDEMK
+2275 KKRWLFPDETKIGFM
-2286 HLIHVTGERFPI
+2286 
-2298 P
+2298 